1 MAVYSFIRLNI
12 WWCRQSHDV
21 HRSQNIGLKIF
32 HAWRRYVCR
41 TRKIALVSY
50 FMATD
55 TVSDQKPSMPWLR
68 RDGLARVL
76 YRTSSWVSVFVK
88 YMITW
93 LVPVS
98 HPHCTHDH
106 PGGNT
111 SPEME
116 AKRQHRIIRIIYS
129 CSFTCACRTCL
140 SRNLNTCNQWR
151 LLCLRVTSIMF
162 CRYAHFRLLCPNIAV
177 SF

>member
-1 MAVYSFIRLNI
+1 MEEVRMSYKKDSSRKLPYGHGH
-12 WWCRQSHDV
+12 SE
-21 HRSQNIGLKIF
+21 RSKAI
-32 HAWRRYVCR
+32 YVL
-41 TRKIALVSY
+41 A
-50 FMATD
+50 
-55 TVSDQKPSMPWLR
+55 R

-76 YRTSSWVSVFVK
+76 CRTSFWVSVFVK

-116 AKRQHRIIRIIYS
+116 AKRQHRIIRIIYA
-129 CSFTCACRTCL
+129 CSFTCASRTCR

-151 LLCLRVTSIMF
+151 LLCLRVTSITF
-162 CRYAHFRLLCPNIAV
+162 HRYAHLDHYCATSL
-177 SF
+177 